1 MEKNANH
8 KTQWHTVVFAVCL
21 AVSIGLIVGGFF
33 VPPMGIIDGSVLT
46 AVGLLFG
53 YAALAQL
60 PYVVRSRKA
69 MTIKH
74 GNMSVSVGEPA
85 GLDLDGEDDVDP
97 C

>member
-1 MEKNANH
+1 MKKVAIN
-8 KTQWHTVVFAVCL
+8 KMRWHRVAFGVCL
-21 AVSIGLIVGGFF
+21 AVSIGLIVGGFL
-33 VPPMGIIDGSVLT
+33 VPPTGVIDGSVLK
-46 AVGLLFG
+46 AVGLLFS
-53 YAALAQL
+53 YAALSQL

-85 GLDLDGEDDVDP
+85 GADDGEEDQDP

>member
-1 MEKNANH
+1 MEMQLLGKFKCFMAQSH
-8 KTQWHTVVFAVCL
+8 RWAHFCGGL
-21 AVSIGLIVGGFF
+21 A
-33 VPPMGIIDGSVLT
+33 
-46 AVGLLFG
+46 AVGMLFG

-74 GNMSVSVGEPA
+74 GNMSVSVGEPTGA
-85 GLDLDGEDDVDP
+85 DDGEEDQDP